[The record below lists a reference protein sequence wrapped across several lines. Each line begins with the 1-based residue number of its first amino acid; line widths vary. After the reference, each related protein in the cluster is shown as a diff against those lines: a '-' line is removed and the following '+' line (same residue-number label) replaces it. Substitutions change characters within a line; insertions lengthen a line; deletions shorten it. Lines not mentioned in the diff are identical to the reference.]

1 MPVRRASPHAG
12 DVAMSKARD
21 ILERVQDKRKQRL
34 LVIVSHS
41 TLDRIVTYEVAS
53 LLRRMGDVENL
64 DVMLDSGG
72 GDLDAAF
79 KTLKIIKLHAKDT
92 TMIVPFYAKS
102 AATLIA
108 LGGDNLVL
116 CKGGELG
123 PVDPQVLDFSTGR
136 YVPVS
141 SIKETVDF
149 LEGIGDQIIKASLT
163 EKIPTLM
170 VGAYK
175 ASAKAS
181 KQYLAEV
188 LADRNLPNTKALID
202 TFTEKFFSH
211 GYPMDVSFLKKNGID
226 VSSLDDETESMFYEL
241 LDCYMDATRAGD
253 ESGGVTIIHS
263 DVGHTVIHGGN
274 PAARILYKGKS
285 E

>member
-1 MPVRRASPHAG
+1 
-12 DVAMSKARD
+12 MSKARG
-21 ILERVQDKRKQRL
+21 ILGRVQAKRKRRL
-34 LVIVSHS
+34 LVIVNHS
-41 TLDRIVTYEVAS
+41 VLDRIVTYEVAS
-53 LLRRMGDVENL
+53 LLRRMGDVGSL

-79 KTLKIIKLHAKDT
+79 KTLKILKLHAKDT
-92 TMIVPFYAKS
+92 AIIVPFYAKS

-123 PVDPQVLDFSTGR
+123 PMDPQVLDFSTGH

-149 LEGIGDQIIKASLT
+149 LEGLGDQVVKASLT

-175 ASAKAS
+175 ASAEAS
-181 KQYLAEV
+181 KQYLEEV
-188 LADRNLPNTKALID
+188 IADRNLPNTKALIE

-211 GYPMDVSFLKKNGID
+211 GYAMDALFLRKNGIN
-226 VSSLDDETESMFYEL
+226 VSGLDDETESMFYEL

-263 DVGHTVIHGGN
+263 DVGHTVIRGGD
-274 PAARILYKGKS
+274 PATRVLYKGTPDGRP
-285 E
+285 